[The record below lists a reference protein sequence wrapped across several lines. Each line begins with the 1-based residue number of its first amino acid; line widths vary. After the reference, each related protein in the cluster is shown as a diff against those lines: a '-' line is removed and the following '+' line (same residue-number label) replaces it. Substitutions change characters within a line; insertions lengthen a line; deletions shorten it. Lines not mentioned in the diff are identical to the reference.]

1 MATASRK
8 KKSHLARLNA
18 TRPHPTVGAAA
29 YPKGTGS
36 GSRSY
41 LAGRHWRPA
50 ARLAPRQELS
60 AKLTD
65 KGATPTQ
72 SIKKT
77 GASAPVFLCPCCHA
91 AARRGKGVD
100 SPRPHAVL
108 YNIMENSGGDRLMK
122 RGKGIVILLLG
133 AMMMFS
139 LFGCG
144 KKQYRLNYDGYGFE
158 SRKTAYAAGDTV
170 TVYFNLIATDTRY
183 DFALDDDAVALEQGY
198 DPQRG
203 YVFTFTMP
211 DHDVTLSVSSENT
224 MLRDSRP

>member
-1 MATASRK
+1 
-8 KKSHLARLNA
+8 
-18 TRPHPTVGAAA
+18 
-29 YPKGTGS
+29 
-36 GSRSY
+36 
-41 LAGRHWRPA
+41 
-50 ARLAPRQELS
+50 
-60 AKLTD
+60 
-65 KGATPTQ
+65 
-72 SIKKT
+72 
-77 GASAPVFLCPCCHA
+77 
-91 AARRGKGVD
+91 
-100 SPRPHAVL
+100 
-108 YNIMENSGGDRLMK
+108 MK

-158 SRKTAYAAGDTV
+158 SRKTAYAAGDPV